1 MVACQ
6 WKTHEGNN
14 FQGCPREASNTI
26 LWIFLPYKRYG
37 ILGYP
42 LPLWKI
48 RSNVVHQ
55 KRLDMLSFRNMDQ
68 KWRHAFFRKMNQK
81 RLKIKKKTPCLFGR
95 GKKLKVFWVYLPLY
109 QKFYRL
115 IVFLKIT
122 RRETTTLSTTLYPMQ
137 ERRPA
142 ENGWNKGC
150 LHFEHHTCVPSFPL
164 VWSYLEMT
172 RLGEPTLFPFEESLR
187 KERLWLNVSC
197 LIRKCHGLKYTNIS
211 SSLLLKSNE
220 RVHLGCFKSDTL
232 WRKKLQCQYN
242 PLQGIYKPYPKEF
255 FS

>member
-1 MVACQ
+1 MV
-6 WKTHEGNN
+6 
-14 FQGCPREASNTI
+14 
-26 LWIFLPYKRYG
+26 
-37 ILGYP
+37 
-42 LPLWKI
+42 
-48 RSNVVHQ
+48 
-55 KRLDMLSFRNMDQ
+55 
-68 KWRHAFFRKMNQK
+68 
-81 RLKIKKKTPCLFGR
+81 
-95 GKKLKVFWVYLPLY
+95 GKKNSKNFGYISHPIRNFIGWLFFSRLPGGRQPHFPPLY
-109 QKFYRL
+109 IPCRSADQQR
-115 IVFLKIT
+115 T
-122 RRETTTLSTTLYPMQ
+122 
-137 ERRPA
+137 A
-142 ENGWNKGC
+142 EIKGC

>member
-1 MVACQ
+1 MIPPSFLENSFQCRSS
-6 WKTHEGNN
+6 KT
-14 FQGCPREASNTI
+14 A
-26 LWIFLPYKRYG
+26 
-37 ILGYP
+37 
-42 LPLWKI
+42 
-48 RSNVVHQ
+48 
-55 KRLDMLSFRNMDQ
+55 
-68 KWRHAFFRKMNQK
+68 RHAIFPQNGSEKTRNEDMPFFLKMDQK

-95 GKKLKVFWVYLPLY
+95 EKKFKEFWVYLPPY

-172 RLGEPTLFPFEESLR
+172 RLGKPTLFPFEESLR

-232 WRKKLQCQYN
+232 WRKKIAM
-242 PLQGIYKPYPKEF
+242 PVKSPPGHI
-255 FS
+255 